1 MGDALST
8 ATCCAGRDDFELK
21 RRAREKMALEADA
34 LDDDVTRFDRAYDA
48 NDTRAFIEM
57 LGSNQPIDQLEERM
71 HPWAADPQTVGALC
85 ATQLAILASREKD
98 SADIKD
104 RIRQHKGIPGL
115 VRLLDSKEE
124 DRVHAATIALSFLS
138 VDNVEN
144 CMEMGEQGALRSL
157 IKGMKSP
164 LDGMR
169 AASAQTCRNIYVLD
183 VRYRFEFERLGGVKS
198 LLGLLEIVKTNDPSP
213 MYTRIE
219 ALYHLEDLIFLERAV
234 IPSLRKCVKNEG
246 LVPLLNE
253 IVNRDEPSVAEI
265 AAKLLELVMDSSIP
279 EVTVT
284 TVPETL

>member
-1 MGDALST
+1 MGDALSS
-8 ATCCAGRDDFELK
+8 ATCCAGRDQGFELK
-21 RRAREKMALEADA
+21 RRAREKMALESDA

-104 RIRQHKGIPGL
+104 TIRHHKGIPGL

-138 VDNVEN
+138 VDNIEN
-144 CMEMGEQGALRSL
+144 CVEMGEQGALRML

-183 VRYRFEFERLGGVKS
+183 MRYRFEFERLGGLKA
-198 LLGLLEIVKTNDPSP
+198 LLGLLEILKTDDPSP

-219 ALYHLEDLIFLERAV
+219 ALYHLEDLIF
-234 IPSLRKCVKNEG
+234 K
-246 LVPLLNE
+246 
-253 IVNRDEPSVAEI
+253 DEPSVAEI
-265 AAKLLELVMDSSIP
+265 ATKLLELVLDSSIP
-279 EVTVT
+279 EVTITEVH
-284 TVPETL
+284 